1 MKKTSKDYI
10 FVVIQFLLFGVY
22 MFDFFQPLAIPKQL
36 ATLGMVIAF
45 IGFMIALLTVFELK
59 TNLTVFPTPTQKSVL
74 LTHGFFR
81 YSRHPIYSGIL
92 MFAFGY
98 ALYKYSIYKLLIA
111 GLLFIWF
118 YLKSTYEEKQLAQ
131 KFPSYKE
138 YQSKVGRFFPKIKL

>member
-10 FVVIQFLLFGVY
+10 FVFIQFLLFGAY
-22 MFDFFQPLAIPKQL
+22 TFDFFQPLVIPKQL

-59 TNLTVFPTPTQKSVL
+59 TNLTVFPTPTQKAVL

-92 MFAFGY
+92 MVAFGY

-118 YLKSTYEEKQLAQ
+118 YLKSSYEEKQLAE
-131 KFPSYKE
+131 KFNTYKE
-138 YQSKVGRFFPKIKL
+138 YQENVGRFFPKIK

>member
-1 MKKTSKDYI
+1 MKKTSKDYW
-10 FVVIQFLLFGVY
+10 FVGIQFILFGAY
-22 MFDFFQPLAIPKQL
+22 MFDFFQPLAIPKLL
-36 ATLGMVIAF
+36 ATFGMLFAF
-45 IGFMIALLTVFELK
+45 IGFMITLLTVFELK
-59 TNLTVFPTPTQKSVL
+59 SNLTVFPTPTEKAEL

-92 MFAFGY
+92 MVAFGY

-138 YQSKVGRFFPKIKL
+138 YQCKVGRFFPKIKR

>member
-1 MKKTSKDYI
+1 MKKSSKDYI
-10 FVVIQFLLFGVY
+10 FVFIQFLLFGAY
-22 MFDFFQPLAIPKQL
+22 TFDFFQPLEIPKFL
-36 ATLGMVIAF
+36 STFGMVIAI
-45 IGFMIALLTVFELK
+45 IGCMISLLTVFELK
-59 TNLTVFPTPTQKSVL
+59 SNLTVFPTPTENAEL

-92 MFAFGY
+92 MAAIGY

-131 KFPSYKE
+131 KFNSYKE
-138 YQSKVGRFFPKIKL
+138 YQEKVGRFFPKLLL